1 MEVEATMWA
10 EAFSVVVA
18 WLTVVGLLMA
28 RVPKPPSLL
37 EDAPV
42 DVEPGEES
50 ARIPRADA

>member
-1 MEVEATMWA
+1 MWA
-10 EAFSVVVA
+10 EVFSVVVA
-18 WLTVVGLLMA
+18 WLTVVGLLIA

-37 EDAPV
+37 EEAPV